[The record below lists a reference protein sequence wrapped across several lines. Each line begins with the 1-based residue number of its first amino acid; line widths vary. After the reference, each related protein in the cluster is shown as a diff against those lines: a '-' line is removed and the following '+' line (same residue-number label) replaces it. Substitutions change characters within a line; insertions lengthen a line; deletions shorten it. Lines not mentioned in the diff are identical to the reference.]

1 MLIIGLTGSM
11 ATGKSTLVRQIRMNL
26 RWPIWDADSEV
37 QKLYKMPDVIERIG
51 ESFPEAKEE
60 VLPSSSIGSS
70 NDLPVKFQIN
80 RNRLRNLLSANPSG
94 LTILENILHPI
105 LANQRHVFLM
115 SMEAFGQRVVVLDIP
130 LLFEKGLQEECDYT
144 VVTNCPLWL
153 QKQRILSRKGMT
165 SNLMN
170 QLLAKQI
177 PLAKKRLLADIIVET
192 GLNKRH
198 SWTIF
203 DRAIKEKINGD
214 VI

>member
-37 QKLYKMPDVIERIG
+37 QKLYKMPNVIERIG
-51 ESFPEAKEE
+51 ECFPEAKEE
-60 VLPSSSIGSS
+60 VLPSFSIGSS
-70 NDLPVKFQIN
+70 NGLPVKFQIN
-80 RNRLRNLLSANPSG
+80 RNRLRNLLSENPSG

-105 LANQRHVFLM
+105 LAEHRYTFLT
-115 SMEAFGQRVVVLDIP
+115 SMKAFGQRVVVLDIP

-144 VVTNCPLWL
+144 VVTNCPRWL

-165 SNLMN
+165 SNFMN

-177 PLAKKRLLADIIVET
+177 PLEEKMQLADIIVET

-198 SWTIF
+198 SWIMF